1 MLESYK
7 FYGFICVIIIT
18 QRICFLGWKPYCAS
32 YVNMIDTYQMQGIVF
47 KLHFKLTMYVCT
59 QTKFLE
65 GRLKASHHILMH
77 FNPNTRKQQRPQY
90 FCV

>member
-7 FYGFICVIIIT
+7 FYGFTSVYIIIT
-18 QRICFLGWKPYCAS
+18 QNICFLGSKPYCES
-32 YVNMIDTYQMQGIVF
+32 YVNVIDTHQMQGIVF
-47 KLHFKLTMYVCT
+47 KLHFKLTVYVCT

-65 GRLKASHHILMH
+65 GRLKGSHHIPMH
-77 FNPNTRKQQRPQY
+77 FNPNTRQKWAQY